1 MKKTIRNGIQTAF
14 DPIRADQGLIDQTR
28 SNVENTY
35 IRQGKRPRRRS
46 PLIRG
51 LAFAAAFVFLV
62 GIFTV
67 AGLTLTRTTVAA
79 VSVDINPSIELDINA
94 LNRVVSAKAFNADGT
109 SLLATLDLNNLPVKN
124 AVGKIVTAA
133 AKAGY
138 LAADGSSIIAIT
150 TSTDSEALKDKLE
163 LETEEA
169 AQTALGTSGSEA
181 VTYHDNTALARIAE
195 AHDLGI
201 TPGRLNL
208 IQKLTAL
215 DPTIDQNNYLD
226 AKASEIM
233 KEVVSLQNAQRN
245 ADKAAAKETQSS
257 EQNAA
262 KATQASEQAAAK
274 ETKMSEVDAAKASE
288 KAAEL
293 EQAVNQAQANQAM
306 NNPGQNKK

>member
-51 LAFAAAFVFLV
+51 LAVAAAFVFLV

-94 LNRVVSAKAFNADGT
+94 LNRVVSVKAFNADGT

-124 AVGKIVTAA
+124 AVGQIVSAA

-150 TSTDSEALKDKLE
+150 TSTDSETLKDKLE

-169 AQTALGTSGSEA
+169 AQTALGTSGSKA
-181 VTYHDNTALARIAE
+181 VTYHDDTALDRIA
-195 AHDLGI
+195 AARDLGI

-208 IQKLTAL
+208 IEKLIAL
-215 DPTIDQNNYLD
+215 DPTLKQENYLD

-245 ADKAAAKETQSS
+245 LDKAAAKETQAS
-257 EQNAA
+257 EQSAA
-262 KATQASEQAAAK
+262 KAAR
-274 ETKMSEVDAAKASE
+274 ASE
-288 KAAEL
+288 KSAKL